1 MRTFLALAPAPTHPG
16 LRPLDWVVIFL
27 YGGVLLAIGAY
38 YSRRQKSTEDY
49 FVGGRNMK
57 SWLVG
62 LSLFAT
68 LLSTISYLAQPGE
81 IIKHG
86 PVILTGLFYVPIVF
100 VVVGYLLI
108 PKFMRLKVTSAYEVL
123 EGQFG
128 NGGRVFGATLFL
140 ATRLVW
146 MALMMFLTA
155 KVMVVVLGLDDKWT
169 PLVIALT
176 GIVTVAYTGAGGLEA
191 VVMTDVLQF
200 FVLMAG
206 ALVTI
211 LLISI
216 HLGSVSA
223 WIPTSWSPHWDRQPF
238 FSFDPTVRA
247 TVVGSILNASLWW
260 ICTASSDQMAVQRYA
275 ATPSAKTARRAFLIN
290 CIADVTVGLIL
301 AAVGFALLAYFRSG
315 VAGEGVNPL
324 NDADYL
330 FPNYIANYVPAGV
343 AGLVIAG
350 MFSAAMS
357 SLSSGIN
364 SSVTV
369 LTVDFIGQSNGTA
382 SGRAGVRRARL
393 MSFGIGIVVI
403 LLGMVIGKVPGNIME
418 VTNKTNGLFVGPLAG
433 LFILA
438 LFVPFSTCFGAVWG
452 AIYGFAAAFVVA
464 FWDVLSSRPGLSF
477 QYIIAAALIAHL
489 VVGMVLSLI
498 SRRGLN
504 GRWRLAWNVIAAL
517 PLVLAAFGIVRL
529 DRGTSTVIVSSTAA
543 VTGANAAGGHR

>member
-1 MRTFLALAPAPTHPG
+1 MSTFPALIPVTTHSG

-68 LLSTISYLAQPGE
+68 LLSTISYLALPGE
-81 IIKHG
+81 VIKHG
-86 PVILTGLFYVPIVF
+86 PVFLAGLFYVPIVF

-108 PKFMRLKVTSAYEVL
+108 PRLMRMKVTSAYEVL

-128 NGGRVFGATLFL
+128 RRGRLFGATLFL

-155 KVMVVVLGLDDKWT
+155 KVMVVVLGLDDRWT

-176 GIVTVAYTGAGGLEA
+176 GIVTVAYTGAGGMEA

-216 HLGSVSA
+216 HLGSVTA
-223 WIPTSWSPHWDRQPF
+223 WIPTTWSPNWDRQPF
-238 FSFDPTVRA
+238 FSFDPTVRV

-275 ATPSAKTARRAFLIN
+275 STPSAKTARRAFLIN
-290 CIADVTVGLIL
+290 SIADVTVGLIL
-301 AAVGFALLAYFRSG
+301 AGVGFALLGYFRSG
-315 VAGEGVNPL
+315 VAGQGIDPL
-324 NDADYL
+324 TNADYL
-330 FPNYIANYVPAGV
+330 FPSYIANYVPAGV

-369 LTVDFIGQSNGTA
+369 LTVDFIGRSKDTTSDRGD
-382 SGRAGVRRARL
+382 VRQARL

-403 LLGMVIGKVPGNIME
+403 ILGMIIGKVPGNILE

-438 LFVPFSTCFGAVWG
+438 MFVPFATCFGAVWG
-452 AIYGFAAAFVVA
+452 AIYGFAAAFLVA
-464 FWDVLSSRPGLSF
+464 YWDILSSRPGLSF
-477 QYIIAAALIAHL
+477 QYIIAAALGVNLI
-489 VVGMVLSLI
+489 VGVALSLI
-498 SRRGLN
+498 SRNGLGN
-504 GRWRLAWNVIAAL
+504 RSRLAWNLIAAV
-517 PLVLAAFGIVRL
+517 PLVVLALGIIRI
-529 DRGTSTVIVSSTAA
+529 DRTPPATASSAVPAA
-543 VTGANAAGGHR
+543 VAQ

>member
-1 MRTFLALAPAPTHPG
+1 MALAPAPTHPG
-16 LRPLDWVVIFL
+16 LRPLDWIVIFL
-27 YGGVLLAIGAY
+27 YGGVLLAIGAF

-81 IIKHG
+81 MIKHG
-86 PVILTGLFYVPIVF
+86 PGVLTGYFYVPIVF

-108 PKFMRLKVTSAYEVL
+108 PRFMRLKVTSAYEVL
-123 EGQFG
+123 EAQFG
-128 NGGRVFGATLFL
+128 RSGRLFGATLFL

-155 KVMVVVLGLDDKWT
+155 KVMVVVLGIDQRWT

-223 WIPTSWSPHWDRQPF
+223 WFPTSWSPNWDRQPF
-238 FSFDPTVRA
+238 FSFDPTVRV
-247 TVVGSILNASLWW
+247 TVVGSILNTALWW

-275 ATPSAKTARRAFLIN
+275 ATPDARTARRAFLIN

-315 VAGEGVNPL
+315 VAGQGVDPL
-324 NDADYL
+324 ANADYL
-330 FPNYIANYVPAGV
+330 FPKFIANYVPAGV

-369 LTVDFIGQSNGTA
+369 LTVDFIGQSEGNA
-382 SGRAGVRRARL
+382 NDGRASVRRARL
-393 MSFGIGIVVI
+393 LSYGIGVLVI
-403 LLGMVIGKVPGNIME
+403 GLGMVIGAVPGNITE

-438 LFVPFSTCFGAVWG
+438 LFVPFATCFGAVWG
-452 AIYGFAAAFVVA
+452 AVYGFAAAFVVA
-464 FWDVLSSRPGLSF
+464 YWDILSARPGLSF
-477 QYIIAAALIAHL
+477 QYIIAAALGVHL
-489 VVGMVLSLI
+489 VVGLALSLMARKGP
-498 SRRGLN
+498 S
-504 GRWRLAWNVIAAL
+504 GRSRLAWNIIVAA
-517 PLVLAAFGIVRL
+517 PLVVLIVWICRI
-529 DRGTSTVIVSSTAA
+529 DRTPTAMVGPAMAA
-543 VTGANAAGGHR
+543 VAAH